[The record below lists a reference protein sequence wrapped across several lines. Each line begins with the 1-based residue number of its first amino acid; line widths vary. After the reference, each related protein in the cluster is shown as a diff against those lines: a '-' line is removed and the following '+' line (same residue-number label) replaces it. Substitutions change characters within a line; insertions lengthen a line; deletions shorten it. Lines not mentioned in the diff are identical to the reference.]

1 MRNTWIVCSKELRSY
16 FVSPIAY
23 LLLAMFAIV
32 FGFFFWNAVGYFA
45 NAGIEAMRRGAMFPL
60 NVNEQVV
67 RPLVLNVGVIGLFL
81 IPLIT
86 MRLFAEEKKLGTME
100 LMWTYP
106 VRDGEIVA
114 GKFLA
119 AWVCFMVMLLP
130 TVINPVLFYYFH
142 PFDIGPLVAAYLGLI
157 LLATAFIACGMFVSS
172 LTENQVVSAMV
183 TYGILVFFWFLTWNE
198 EATNEYLLQVLLG
211 LSLFDHFYN
220 FTRGVIDTRDIV
232 FFAMFISLFL
242 FFTLRSLS
250 ARQWRGVR

>member
-1 MRNTWIVCSKELRSY
+1 MKVLVICRRELYAFFAS
-16 FVSPIAY
+16 FIAY
-23 LLLAMFAIV
+23 ILGAVFLLLS
-32 FGFFFWNAVGYFA
+32 GYFFYSDLVFFILF
-45 NAGIEAMRRGAMFPL
+45 GGFVLPSGLWQFVFLDMR
-60 NVNEQVV
+60 
-67 RPLVLNVGVIGLFL
+67 LVTMLV

-119 AWVCFMVMLLP
+119 AWLCFMALLLP
-130 TVINPVLFYYFH
+130 TVINPAIFYYWH
-142 PFDIGPLVAAYLGLI
+142 PFDLGPLVAAYLGLI

-198 EATNEYLLQVLLG
+198 EATNEYLLTLLLG

-220 FTRGVIDTRDIV
+220 FTRGVIDSRDVI
-232 FFAMFISLFL
+232 FFVMFISVFL
-242 FFTLRSLS
+242 FFTLLSLA
-250 ARQWRGVR
+250 ARTWRGVR